1 MKLETTQFQGAFAR
15 RSPAGGQVVLE
26 ENEWAHYMP
35 QIESVTAGILI
46 NMGGDR
52 FIERRIA
59 AKDPLNPNDRTPELT
74 LGEALEKSIG
84 MFLDEENQNRYFI
97 DEETG
102 TKHII
107 SPDLVHLVYDTKTD
121 KKIKE
126 ELNKTI
132 GEYQIVSSIGENKVA
147 DLADNRVVIY
157 GNHEGNNQ
165 KWRFTFNRDKQAYK
179 ITSVSNPKLAL
190 TWDSKDSDK
199 IFGYAG
205 DYDSQYWRVERT
217 SDGYFTLRNYKNP
230 KMVLDLPDSN
240 TTNSNQLKAY
250 KDNGGSGN
258 QKWHLQN
265 VQKNPDGK
273 TIYDMTIR
281 PGMNIQINVPVLYDD
296 FTEKSG
302 QWDGGDYDK
311 ENALYKG
318 QCYKIPKKEVGVYS
332 DFSLER
338 NAVYLIVMAIKGSEA
353 GNFTVEING
362 VTGTKEIG
370 NFIVDKDY
378 KYEKMVLKTFGDME
392 QHLELLIKNHT
403 QSPVY
408 IDNFSIVK
416 IGRGFDELKKENIK
430 YAENLKSDE
439 IFYISPISDETT
451 VITNLNNK
459 AYMRKKSTNEKQFFR
474 FDFNNIDNSF
484 TIIDGSATTGGFEYV
499 LKWNGDSEITF
510 DVVATLKLD
519 SWYLKKSTNPDQMG
533 YQIINVWDRSKVLEY
548 VDGEEKDGWPIE
560 IATLDENNPS
570 QYFQFPQKIKD
581 LILWVSRK
589 DENINVTNMNPIV
602 VPKDFKNK
610 DEERE
615 IDLLFYS
622 EGRVDMNQYEIKI
635 GNPDLLRVTTD
646 SEWKK
651 KGHLNFKITNNL
663 TGHADIKIVDAQAK
677 STFKTFTIQVE

>member
-1 MKLETTQFQGAFAR
+1 
-15 RSPAGGQVVLE
+15 
-26 ENEWAHYMP
+26 
-35 QIESVTAGILI
+35 LI

-265 VQKNPDGK
+265 VQKNQDIK

-332 DFSLER
+332 DFNLER
-338 NAVYLIVMAIKGSEA
+338 NAIYLIIMAVKGSQT
-353 GNFTVEING
+353 GKKNVTVEVNG
-362 VTGTKEIG
+362 VTGIKEIG

-378 KYEKMVLKTFGDME
+378 KYEKMVLKTFGGME
-392 QHLELLIKNHT
+392 EHLEILIKNHT

-408 IDNFSIVK
+408 IDNFSVIK
-416 IGRGFDELKKENIK
+416 IGKGMDELRKENK
-430 YAENLKSDE
+430 NYAQQIDLSARYYVNPVSDE
-439 IFYISPISDETT
+439 KM
-451 VITNLNNK
+451 VIANVNGE
-459 AYMRKKSTNEKQFFR
+459 AVMKKNTNENKYFKFA
-474 FDFNNIDNSF
+474 FDKTDNSF
-484 TIIDGSATTGGFEYV
+484 VIIDTKKELV
-499 LKWNGDSEITF
+499 LTWDKLKSKITF
-510 DVVATLKLD
+510 ESGKIET
-519 SWYLKKSTNPDQMG
+519 WYLKKSTNPNQMG
-533 YQIINVWDRSKVLEY
+533 YQIINYLDRSKVLEY
-548 VDGEEKDGWPIE
+548 DTDNDGKEKDGKRIR
-560 IATLDENNPS
+560 IATLDENKPS
-570 QYFQFPQKIKD
+570 QYFRFPQK
-581 LILWVSRK
+581 VQ
-589 DENINVTNMNPIV
+589 E
-602 VPKDFKNK
+602 
-610 DEERE
+610 
-615 IDLLFYS
+615 
-622 EGRVDMNQYEIKI
+622 
-635 GNPDLLRVTTD
+635 
-646 SEWKK
+646 
-651 KGHLNFKITNNL
+651 
-663 TGHADIKIVDAQAK
+663 
-677 STFKTFTIQVE
+677 